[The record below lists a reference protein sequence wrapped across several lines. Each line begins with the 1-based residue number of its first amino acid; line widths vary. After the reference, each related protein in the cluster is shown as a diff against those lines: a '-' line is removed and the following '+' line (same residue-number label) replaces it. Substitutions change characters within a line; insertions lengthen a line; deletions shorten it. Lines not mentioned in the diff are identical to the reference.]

1 MFASTALVRALAE
14 LAQQRGCYGM
24 WVLTDD
30 NNAAAVATYTSSGGS
45 RATDQVMIDW
55 NWPTR

>member
-1 MFASTALVRALAE
+1 VRALAE